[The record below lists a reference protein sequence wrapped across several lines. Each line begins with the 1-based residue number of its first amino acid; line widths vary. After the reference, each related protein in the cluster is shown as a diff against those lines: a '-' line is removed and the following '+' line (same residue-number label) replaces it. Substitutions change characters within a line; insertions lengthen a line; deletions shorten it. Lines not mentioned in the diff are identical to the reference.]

1 LGEHT
6 EDTGENRDG
15 DTERRLGE
23 PSTGEPLGEDMED
36 NGENRDGDTERR
48 LGEPSAGEHLG
59 EDTDENR
66 EGDTERRLGEEPSTA
81 GDVESNPG
89 VVGEFEE
96 SPGGDPETDNKSIG
110 GEDTLPQTNSL
121 ELISKYSSHNLS
133 NLLLMSW
140 SDCGFDS
147 SS

>member
-1 LGEHT
+1 MGEYT
-6 EDTGENRDG
+6 
-15 DTERRLGE
+15 
-23 PSTGEPLGEDMED
+23 ED

-48 LGEPSAGEHLG
+48 LGEPSAGEPLG

-66 EGDTERRLGEEPSTA
+66 DGDTESRLGEEPSAA

-89 VVGEFEE
+89 VVEFEE
-96 SPGGDPETDNKSIG
+96 SPGAGGAPETDNKSIG
-110 GEDTLPQTNSL
+110 GEDTAALPQTNSL

-147 SS
+147 SSQRFVSSSNC